1 MTSYCFISATRG
13 VLPAV
18 TGNGAY
24 MIIPVVPPQRTN
36 LDRMR
41 IAFQTYA
48 KDGPIARFMSQNGQ
62 FYEIYM
68 VSFWGIISM
77 DFNLQIRAGILAM
90 GCCRAS
96 QKLKPHCKVKLSLYV
111 GIVPLRFSP
120 KILLN
125 PGGCS
130 VGGVAVVNSKSC
142 GKVSRD
148 IVVSLTAHLLFII
161 FPPHNTKKKRRK
173 SYFYFCTR
181 FPHAP

>member
-1 MTSYCFISATRG
+1 MHSCGAYVNPNLRENITLTSTINCGNVGGLIDSFFLFLFSSATRG

-96 QKLKPHCKVKLSLYV
+96 QKAKLSLYV
-111 GIVPLRFSP
+111 GIGALWFSTKTPL
-120 KILLN
+120 
-125 PGGCS
+125 
-130 VGGVAVVNSKSC
+130 
-142 GKVSRD
+142 
-148 IVVSLTAHLLFII
+148 
-161 FPPHNTKKKRRK
+161 
-173 SYFYFCTR
+173 
-181 FPHAP
+181 